1 MNQTNNCKIVYD
13 LNNILVG
20 GDGNGHKILILKM
33 KNKELKNYLKF
44 CKLNNQTINY
54 IDKKIMLQRLMRNYT
69 YHLTQD

>member
-1 MNQTNNCKIVYD
+1 MAKWKGIQMFNNFDEKHT

-54 IDKKIMLQRLMRNYT
+54 IDKKIML
-69 YHLTQD
+69 